1 MPNKI
6 TQRDPEAAC
15 IRKATAARRAG
26 LNAQC
31 ACGEKRPEALIP
43 KGKAQICHA
52 CKRKEEGKTIMDC
65 HHVFGKANSPI
76 TIATPVNDHHAE
88 LSAAQYDWPK
98 RTLENRGGS
107 PLLAAA
113 GVVRGFIDYI
123 RYLIEKGLAW
133 VAQMLEAADALLAER
148 LGPQWWVG
156 TALEPYSPKGNGGL
170 ASGA

>member
-15 IRKATAARRAG
+15 IRKATAKRREGA
-26 LNAQC
+26 NAQC
-31 ACGEKRPEALIP
+31 ACGEKRPEALLP
-43 KGKAQICHA
+43 KGKQKICYE
-52 CKRKEEGKTIMDC
+52 CMRRKEGKTAMDS
-65 HHVFGKANSPI
+65 HHVFAKANSPI
-76 TIATPVNDHHAE
+76 TIPTPANDHRAE

-98 RTLENRGGS
+98 KTLENSDGS

-133 VAQMLEAADALLAER
+133 VAQMLEAADAFLAER
-148 LGPQWWVG
+148 LGSEWWVG
-156 TALEPYSPKGNGGL
+156 TALEKYSPRP
-170 ASGA
+170 